1 MDLPRGSARHNL
13 SVELE
18 RRALGLDTASRTR
31 LPGMRTDADLHICS
45 ECDSQ
50 LVYPVDWAPVDES
63 SWRVELHCPDCD
75 RHTEGTYEQAV
86 LDRFDVIL
94 DDATESL
101 LDDLSRL
108 QRSNM
113 EDEVD
118 RFVRAV
124 NAGQILPEDF

>member
-1 MDLPRGSARHNL
+1 MDLPHGNARRNL

-18 RRALGLDTASRTR
+18 RRALGLDTAARTR
-31 LPGMRTDADLHICS
+31 LPARRTDADLHICS
-45 ECDSQ
+45 SCDSH
-50 LVYPVDWAPVDES
+50 LVHPLDWEPVDETH
-63 SWRVELHCPDCD
+63 WRVELHCPDCD
-75 RHTEGTYEQAV
+75 RYTEDVYEQTV

-113 EDEVD
+113 EDEVE